1 MMLLFQVD
9 VLNTFNVYWNNPFKG
24 RIIKF
29 YDEWLASGLHYY
41 TEAENMKTA
50 SHYLIVTWILEGWI
64 QLAKKLII
72 RSFKPR
78 ALTLK
83 NDSSEGNNIHCFE
96 SRQPC
101 LQVTSSLKDQV
112 NILNNDNIV
121 NCNPFEATGW
131 DEDEANTKTKIIN
144 ESDNKDDFIDI
155 E

>member
-1 MMLLFQVD
+1 
-9 VLNTFNVYWNNPFKG
+9 
-24 RIIKF
+24 
-29 YDEWLASGLHYY
+29 
-41 TEAENMKTA
+41 MKTA
-50 SHYLIVTWILEGWI
+50 SHYLIVSWILEGWV

-72 RSFKPR
+72 RSSKPR

-121 NCNPFEATGW
+121 NCNPFEATG
-131 DEDEANTKTKIIN
+131 
-144 ESDNKDDFIDI
+144 
-155 E
+155 